1 MKKIVAVSMVAVL
14 ATTVF
19 LSGCNTSKKNE
30 SSSDTPDSTT
40 SSLSSDVKSDT
51 IPQTTV
57 ESTKFF

>member
-30 SSSDTPDSTT
+30 SSSDTPNSTT
-40 SSLSSDVKSDT
+40 SSLSSDVKVIQFRKQLSKV
-51 IPQTTV
+51 QMQ
-57 ESTKFF
+57 

>member
-30 SSSDTPDSTT
+30 SSSDTHNSTT
-40 SSLSSDVKSDT
+40 SSLSSDVKVIQFRKQLSKV
-51 IPQTTV
+51 QMQ
-57 ESTKFF
+57 